1 MYSPDAV
8 DLPSNPSAN
17 PSSSSGAPA
26 PSLSAVI
33 LPPPAPSVPAA
44 PPESIALDLGAV
56 KSAFQAAGQARFLD
70 LSGRFSFDDRAK
82 INQAVADLSQKTGAK
97 VWVLAL
103 PGKTDVNAYAS
114 IHADLKM
121 SQKDV
126 LLIFSADKRHLH
138 SQAIPK
144 TVGNEILKE
153 TNAAFY
159 KSSQTSGV
167 LQMLDA
173 AGVRLANA
181 APVTTA
187 STGAPGAPSGAKKPA
202 IPLDGILV
210 VVAVIAIGWMLFKN
224 RTPPKAAA
232 KPAKKS
238 TDEQA

>member
-1 MYSPDAV
+1 MYSPNAV

-17 PSSSSGAPA
+17 PSSSGAPA
-26 PSLSAVI
+26 PSLSVVV
-33 LPPPAPSVPAA
+33 PPAPAVPAA
-44 PPESIALDLGAV
+44 PPESIALDLGSV
-56 KSAFQAAGQARFLD
+56 KTAFQSAGQARFLD

-82 INQAVADLSQKTGAK
+82 ITQAVADLSQKTAAK

-103 PGKTDVNAYAS
+103 PGKTDVNTYAD
-114 IHADLKM
+114 IHKELKM

-159 KSSQTSGV
+159 KSSQTTGV

-173 AGVRLANA
+173 VGARLASA

-187 STGAPGAPSGAKKPA
+187 STGTPGAPAAAKKPA

-210 VVAVIAIGWMLFKN
+210 VVAVFAIAWMLFKN

-238 TDEQA
+238 ADEQA